1 MSKKG
6 PTLKIL
12 YSCGDYLFHKRTI
25 NFPIEYSFDKCDKLE
40 KRLTVINTP
49 DTNCPFKIKNAEE
62 FHNVQLE
69 ILKKEEEYNL
79 KNCIQNL
86 FPNHWNMW
94 YRDDIISFCKE
105 GLCQSDIS
113 SINDYFPN
121 WGWSVNSNDNG
132 ELMITLQKVQSK

>member
-1 MSKKG
+1 MSNEG

-12 YSCGDYLFHKRTI
+12 YSCGDCSFHESEIK
-25 NFPIEYSFDKCDKLE
+25 IEGSFDRCNKLE
-40 KRLTVINTP
+40 KRLDPVNTP
-49 DTNCPFKIKNAEE
+49 DENCPFRIKNAEN
-62 FHNVQLE
+62 FHNDQLE

-94 YRDDIISFCKE
+94 YRDNVISFCKE

-113 SINDYFPN
+113 SISYYFPN
-121 WGWSVNSNDNG
+121 WEWSVNSNDNG
-132 ELMITLQKVQSK
+132 ELMITLEKSKNDQ